1 VREVD
6 DCLGFA
12 HEVRHCREQKKTKEP
27 STSNAATM
35 TWMRMTSAIFLVR
48 YRGLSLKALNGS
60 DGGSAMRLKTVS
72 WVLVGLVGLLPAA
85 GCGGKGSGAAASTPG
100 AVKVD
105 GALGEQRT
113 WTVDQL
119 ATLPLQTQDVTFLT
133 EAGASKNLQAKGV
146 ALLDLLQRAK
156 PRFDAK
162 TKRDAIRYAV
172 LVHAVDDYKAVIS
185 WAEIDPD
192 LGAKPVL
199 VDVEENGKKLDRPN
213 IVVPGDKEG
222 GRHVDAVDRI
232 SLVEVKAS

>member
-1 VREVD
+1 
-6 DCLGFA
+6 
-12 HEVRHCREQKKTKEP
+12 
-27 STSNAATM
+27 
-35 TWMRMTSAIFLVR
+35 
-48 YRGLSLKALNGS
+48 
-60 DGGSAMRLKTVS
+60 MRLKTAS
-72 WVLVGLVGLLPAA
+72 WVLFGLVGLLPAA
-85 GCGGKGSGAAASTPG
+85 GCGGKDSGAAGSTPG

-133 EAGASKNLQAKGV
+133 EAGASKSLQAKGV

-172 LVHAVDDYKAVIS
+172 LVHAVDNYKAVIS

-192 LGAKPVL
+192 FGAKSVL

-213 IVVPGDKEG
+213 VVVPGDKEG